1 MKKLLFFLITFL
13 GINTFSLVGVNAL
26 DYTFYEGDY
35 IDGIYL
41 TKEKG
46 GTKYYQ
52 KARFFNSNTTN
63 DFAYCVEPFAMFNEK
78 GIYKRSL
85 TADNLT
91 AEQMDRIKK
100 IAYFGYVYGSHYDT
114 KWYAITQFMIWQ
126 TSDPTGDYY
135 FTDTLNGNRI
145 TRFENEIAEINS
157 LIDKYNVLPSIANKS
172 IDIVEGEEI
181 TLIDTNNVLSKYKS
195 TDNNI
200 VIENNTIKIS
210 NLKEGLHTINLYRKD
225 VRTTRIPFFY
235 NSFDSQ
241 NMFTLGDLDQINI
254 SISINVTKT
263 KLEITKIDSDTKTTT
278 PSGDAILSG
287 AIYELLDENK
297 NKIQELVINEDMKA
311 SIENLKYGKYYLK
324 EIKAGTGYNLDDQIY
339 EFTISKENPTIELS
353 LENKVIKKD
362 VEIHKNY
369 GEENNYKDEE
379 GISFDI
385 IDSKNNLYD
394 TITTNKD
401 GIASI
406 TLPYGKYLFN
416 QRNTTYGYTSV
427 DDFHIDVKNQIKEK
441 IELYDYKIK
450 VPNTYIEKNNN
461 ISYLFIFIIGLIY
474 VKNMVLS

>member
-63 DFAYCVEPFAMFNEK
+63 DFAYCVEPFAMFNEN

-172 IDIVEGEEI
+172 IDIIEDEEI

-200 VIENNTIKIS
+200 VIENNTLKIS

-297 NKIQELVINEDMKA
+297 NKLKELVIDKDMKA

-324 EIKAGTGYNLDDQIY
+324 EIKSGTGYMLDDRLY
-339 EFTISKENPTIELS
+339 EFTISKDNPTIELS

-406 TLPYGKYLFN
+406 TLPYGKYLLN

-461 ISYLFIFIIGLIY
+461 FSYLFIFIIGLIY